1 MVIRQTVQRV
11 IVDVMVHDAN
21 GKPVHGLSASDFSIT
36 EDKQPQSVL
45 SFDVYDF
52 DKASISRS
60 PNAPPLPPR
69 VFENIPAVPERGP
82 LYVMLLDLVD
92 TEVDDQMTGRQQVLK
107 FIRSKPAGTRFAV
120 FVTSDKLYLEQGFT
134 DDKDLLYA
142 AVNSKKPNSHV
153 PRVFLLGRNYGYG
166 HPETAV
172 DMLTHIGQYL
182 DGIPG
187 RKNLIWVAGTFPLV
201 IGAQEGIASLADNI
215 KAEVNS
221 LAQAEVAVFP
231 VSVRGVVVN
240 PEGALNGGSTA
251 ATLRQAGTGSSVN
264 ASYTVAD
271 QIAEATGGQ
280 AFYSTNDV
288 ADALSTATED
298 GASYYTLTYSPPN
311 PDDDKCH
318 NISVKLDKE
327 KYQLSYRRKYCRVPL
342 FSTAA
347 DENANHSAS
356 SALELPLEAGDVL
369 QANTRPGAPMLHD
382 LVFSAHIHTSGVG
395 LATPVQMEHLQEQA
409 AFFRTQRKNKPLRP
423 LSPVKIQTY
432 IIDYGVLDPQ
442 FKAQAARTGNQPTLE
457 FVVAAF
463 DEDGKT
469 LNGTVN
475 DAVPESSTPAENK
488 NGLFRARQSLVVP
501 VSAKTIRVG
510 VRDRTND
517 RMGTLEVQLPLVP
530 EPISHASAR

>member
-11 IVDVMVHDAN
+11 IVDIMVHDAN
-21 GKPVHGLSASDFSIT
+21 GKPVHGLRASDFSIT

-52 DKASISRS
+52 DKASIARS

-92 TEVDDQMTGRQQVLK
+92 TEVDDQMTGRQQILK

-134 DDKDLLYA
+134 EDKDLLYT

-153 PRVFLLGRNYGYG
+153 PRVFLMGRNYGYG

-231 VSVRGVVVN
+231 VNVRGVVVN
-240 PEGALNGGSTA
+240 PEGDMTGASTSA
-251 ATLRQAGTGSSVN
+251 ALRQAGTGSSVS

-271 QIAEATGGQ
+271 QIADATGGR
-280 AFYSTNDV
+280 AFYSNNNV
-288 ADALSTATED
+288 AEELNTATED
-298 GASYYTLTYSPPN
+298 GGNYYTLTYSPPKA
-311 PDDDKCH
+311 DDDRCH

-327 KYQLSYRRKYCRVPL
+327 KYLLSYRRNYCRVPL
-342 FSTAA
+342 FSTAS

-382 LVFSAHIHTSGVG
+382 LVFSAHVHTSGVG
-395 LATPVQMEHLQEQA
+395 LATPAQMEHLQEQA
-409 AFFRTQRKNKPLRP
+409 AFFRTQLKNKALQPLP
-423 LSPVKIQTY
+423 PVKIQIYT
-432 IIDYGVLDPQ
+432 IDYRVLDSQ
-442 FKAQAARTGNQPTLE
+442 FKAQAARTSNQPTLE

-469 LNGTVN
+469 LNGIVN

-517 RMGTLEVQLPLVP
+517 RMGTLEVQLPLAP
-530 EPISHASAR
+530 EPISQASVR